1 MRMSK
6 TEKLKEL
13 FDEVLIITNYRE
25 NRKDR
30 WIWTERKYSKA
41 RLKRLRLTI
50 DEILRGIENDR

>member
-1 MRMSK
+1 MSK

-13 FDEVLIITNYRE
+13 FDEILKITNYRE

-30 WIWTERKYSKA
+30 WLWTERKYSKA

-50 DEILRGIENDR
+50 DEILRGIEK

>member
-1 MRMSK
+1 MSK

-25 NRKDR
+25 NREDKYFC
-30 WIWTERKYSKA
+30 WTERKYSKA